1 MLNRN
6 YVPVE
11 KYNLNNVTE
20 EEWLKLRTTGIGGSD
35 CSAIMGYSPFTTKYD
50 LFMQKTGHTPVE
62 EFSDQMILDAGHKLE
77 NLVAQAYLF
86 IMNRDAEG
94 KEDAPKCRLI
104 SKKVMYQHPLHP
116 VMQADVDRFIEL
128 THPDGS
134 KELKIL
140 EIKTTSNYNTDKWFK
155 DGEEIVPP
163 EYELQ
168 GRHYMSVMNI
178 EKTDFV
184 CLFCTQELR
193 FMASIWNGD
202 DVTIPDDVFVEY
214 MDRFI
219 LPNIFIRHINRD
231 DDKEE
236 KIIHA
241 EENFWNEYVSK
252 NIAPP
257 IDEVGDKAV
266 EGVLK
271 YREINDTENEEETL
285 EKNEIIDNSVNQYF
299 NLISVKQSL
308 NSQIKNIDDMI
319 RTHEANMINALSS
332 DKAKYELEDG
342 RVIHFEM
349 KPSRKTSFSVKS
361 KDLPKLK
368 EQYPEAYEKFVS
380 KTEYSKKLNAKLG

>member
-1 MLNRN
+1 MLDKN

-35 CSAIMGYSPFTTKYD
+35 CSAIMGCSPFTTKYD

-62 EFSDQMILDAGHKLE
+62 KFSDQMILDAGHKLE

-94 KEDAPKCRLI
+94 NEDAPKCRLI

-140 EIKTTSNYNTDKWFK
+140 EIKTTSNYNIDKWYK

-168 GRHYMSVMNI
+168 GVHYMSVMNI

-219 LPNIFIRHINRD
+219 LPNIVIRHITRD

-236 KIIHA
+236 QIINS
-241 EENFWNEYVSK
+241 EETFWNEYVSK
-252 NIAPP
+252 NVAPP

-271 YREINDTENEEETL
+271 YRKINDTENEEETL
-285 EKNEIIDNSVNQYF
+285 KKNEIIDNSVNQYF

-368 EQYPEAYEKFVS
+368 EQYPEVYKKFVS
-380 KTEYSKKLNAKLG
+380 KTEYCKKLNVKLG

>member
-1 MLNRN
+1 MLDKN

-35 CSAIMGYSPFTTKYD
+35 CSAIMGCSPFTTKYD

-62 EFSDQMILDAGHKLE
+62 KFSDQMILDAGHKLE

-94 KEDAPKCRLI
+94 NEDAPKCRLI

-140 EIKTTSNYNTDKWFK
+140 EIKTTSNYNIDKWYK

-168 GRHYMSVMNI
+168 GVHYMSVMNI

-219 LPNIFIRHINRD
+219 LPNIVIRHITRD

-236 KIIHA
+236 QIINS
-241 EENFWNEYVSK
+241 EETFWNEYVSK
-252 NIAPP
+252 NVAPP

-285 EKNEIIDNSVNQYF
+285 KKNEIIDNSVNQYF

-368 EQYPEAYEKFVS
+368 EQYPEVYKKFVS
-380 KTEYSKKLNAKLG
+380 KTEYCKKLNVKLG

>member
-35 CSAIMGYSPFTTKYD
+35 CSAIMGCSPFTTKYD

-219 LPNIFIRHINRD
+219 LPNIFIRHITRD

-236 KIIHA
+236 QIINS
-241 EENFWNEYVSK
+241 EETFWNEYVSK
-252 NIAPP
+252 NEAPP

-285 EKNEIIDNSVNQYF
+285 EKNEFIDNSVNQYF

-319 RTHEANMINALSS
+319 RTHEANMIKSLSS
-332 DKAKYELEDG
+332 DKGKYELEDG

-368 EQYPEAYEKFVS
+368 EQYPEVYKKFVS
-380 KTEYSKKLNAKLG
+380 KTEYSKKLNVKLG

>member
-11 KYNLNNVTE
+11 KYNLKKVTE

-35 CSAIMGYSPFTTKYD
+35 CSAIMGCSPFTTKYD

-62 EFSDQMILDAGHKLE
+62 KFSDQMILDAGNKLE

-193 FMASIWNGD
+193 FMVSIWNGD

-219 LPNIFIRHINRD
+219 LPNIVIRHITRD

-236 KIIHA
+236 QIINS
-241 EENFWNEYVSK
+241 EETFWNEYVSK
-252 NIAPP
+252 NVAPP

-285 EKNEIIDNSVNQYF
+285 KKNEIIDNSVNQYF

-380 KTEYSKKLNAKLG
+380 KTEYSKKLNVKLG

>member
-35 CSAIMGYSPFTTKYD
+35 CSAIMGCSPFTTKYD

-219 LPNIFIRHINRD
+219 LPNIFIRHITRD

-236 KIIHA
+236 QIINS
-241 EENFWNEYVSK
+241 EETFWNEYVSK
-252 NIAPP
+252 NEAPP

-380 KTEYSKKLNAKLG
+380 KTEYSKKLNVKLG

>member
-35 CSAIMGYSPFTTKYD
+35 CSAIMGCSPFTTKYD

-134 KELKIL
+134 KELEIL
-140 EIKTTSNYNTDKWFK
+140 EIKITSSYNTDKWFK

-202 DVTIPDDVFVEY
+202 NVTIPDDVFVEY
-214 MDRFI
+214 MERFI
-219 LPNIFIRHINRD
+219 IPNIVIRHITRD
-231 DDKEE
+231 DKKEE
-236 KIIHA
+236 EIINA

-252 NIAPP
+252 NIEPP

-271 YREINDTENEEETL
+271 YREINDREDEETL

-299 NLISVKQSL
+299 NLISAKKSL

-319 RTHEANMINALSS
+319 KTYEANMINALSS

-380 KTEYSKKLNAKLG
+380 KTEYSKKLNVKLG

>member
-35 CSAIMGYSPFTTKYD
+35 CSAIMGCSPFTTKYD

-62 EFSDQMILDAGHKLE
+62 KFSDQMILDAGHKLE

-140 EIKTTSNYNTDKWFK
+140 EIKTTSNYNIDKWYK

-163 EYELQ
+163 EYKLQ
-168 GRHYMSVMNI
+168 GVHYMSVMNI

-202 DVTIPDDVFVEY
+202 VTILDDMFVEY

-219 LPNIFIRHINRD
+219 IPNIVIRHITRD

-236 KIIHA
+236 QIINS
-241 EENFWNEYVSK
+241 EETFWNEYVSK
-252 NIAPP
+252 NVAPP

-368 EQYPEAYEKFVS
+368 EQYPEVYKKFVS
-380 KTEYSKKLNAKLG
+380 KTEYCKKLNVKLG

>member
-35 CSAIMGYSPFTTKYD
+35 CSAIMGCSPFTTKYD

-219 LPNIFIRHINRD
+219 LPNIFIRHITRD

-236 KIIHA
+236 QIINC
-241 EENFWNEYVSK
+241 EETFWNEYVSK
-252 NIAPP
+252 NEAPP

-285 EKNEIIDNSVNQYF
+285 EKNEFIDNSVNQYF

-319 RTHEANMINALSS
+319 RTHEANMIKSLSS
-332 DKAKYELEDG
+332 DKGKYELEDG

-368 EQYPEAYEKFVS
+368 EQYPEVYKKFVS
-380 KTEYSKKLNAKLG
+380 KTEYSKKLNVKLG

>member
-35 CSAIMGYSPFTTKYD
+35 CSAIMGCSPFTTKYD

-62 EFSDQMILDAGHKLE
+62 KFSDQMILDAGHKLE

-140 EIKTTSNYNTDKWFK
+140 EIKTTSNYNIDKWFK

-163 EYELQ
+163 EYDLQ

-219 LPNIFIRHINRD
+219 IPNIVIRHITRD

-236 KIIHA
+236 QIINS
-241 EENFWNEYVSK
+241 EETFWKEYVSK
-252 NIAPP
+252 NVAPP

-266 EGVLK
+266 ECVLK

-299 NLISVKQSL
+299 NLISAKKSL

-319 RTHEANMINALSS
+319 KTHEANMINALSS

-380 KTEYSKKLNAKLG
+380 KTEYCKKLNVKLG

>member
-35 CSAIMGYSPFTTKYD
+35 CSAIMVCSPFTTKYD

-219 LPNIFIRHINRD
+219 LPNFFIRHINRD

-380 KTEYSKKLNAKLG
+380 KTEYSKKLNVKLG

>member
-35 CSAIMGYSPFTTKYD
+35 CSAIMGCSPFTTKYD

-62 EFSDQMILDAGHKLE
+62 KFSDQMILDAGHKLE

-94 KEDAPKCRLI
+94 NEDAPKCRLI

-140 EIKTTSNYNTDKWFK
+140 EIKTTSNYNIDKWYK

-168 GRHYMSVMNI
+168 GVHYMSVMNI

-219 LPNIFIRHINRD
+219 LPNIVIRHITRD

-236 KIIHA
+236 QIINS
-241 EENFWNEYVSK
+241 EETFWNEYVSK
-252 NIAPP
+252 NVAPP

-285 EKNEIIDNSVNQYF
+285 KKNEIIDNSVNQYF

-368 EQYPEAYEKFVS
+368 EQYPEVYKKFVS
-380 KTEYSKKLNAKLG
+380 KTEYCKKLNVKLG

>member
-35 CSAIMGYSPFTTKYD
+35 CSAIMGCSPFTTKYD

-62 EFSDQMILDAGHKLE
+62 KFSDQMILDAGNKLE

-140 EIKTTSNYNTDKWFK
+140 EIKTTSNYNIDKWYK

-168 GRHYMSVMNI
+168 GVHYMSVMNI

-202 DVTIPDDVFVEY
+202 DVTIPDDMFVEY

-219 LPNIFIRHINRD
+219 IPNIVIRHITRD

-236 KIIHA
+236 KVIRA
-241 EENFWNEYVSK
+241 EKTFWNEYVSK
-252 NIAPP
+252 NVAPP

-271 YREINDTENEEETL
+271 YRKINDTENEEETL

-380 KTEYSKKLNAKLG
+380 KTEYSKKLNVKLG